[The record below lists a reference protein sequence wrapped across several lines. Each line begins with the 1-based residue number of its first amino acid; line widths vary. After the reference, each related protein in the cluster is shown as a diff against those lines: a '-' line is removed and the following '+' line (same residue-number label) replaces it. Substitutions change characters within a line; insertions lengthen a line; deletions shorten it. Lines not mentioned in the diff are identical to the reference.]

1 MIGALAAVGLA
12 TPLLCT
18 PSIAQQRVEI
28 TGSSIKRVA
37 DEGALPLQI
46 ITSDDIRQLGLTSA
60 EALVRTLGANAAN
73 VDNATSRNNV
83 FGAEQDRLTG
93 GSSFANL
100 RGLGP
105 TGTLVLLNGR
115 RVSTHGMSGGAVD
128 LNAIPLAAIERV
140 EVLKDGASAIYGTDA
155 IGGVINFILRND
167 MRGVTAEFTGSTP
180 QAKGGGETRR
190 LSLTGGWGSL
200 EKDGVNMLASVTID
214 RNDIL
219 RGIDRDWATGYQPA
233 RGLTPDTTS
242 APHANIIG
250 AAGTALGT
258 TGSTIGPSDPLKY
271 TNLNLLAIQG
281 QCQALPFG
289 VPLADNVAFW
299 DKFGYTTANS
309 KYRCAT
315 DYGRQFMLTP
325 PVDSV
330 NYVARSNFKL
340 SPTATAFAEVVG
352 SRTDVLAEFTPY
364 QFSTTSNAITHYPV
378 NGPHYLNMKNFGA
391 NDFDPTKPIA
401 YRLRM
406 SDWGYRT
413 LENRSE
419 NLRIATGMEGE
430 VGKYNYKLGLSRG
443 TAEGSSNMVDGY
455 AYTQKLIDALASGKI
470 NPFLMPGQKQSQAAI
485 DLIESTKAR
494 GRLFGG
500 KTSVVQA
507 DGVISG
513 ELAKAPAGM
522 IDFALG
528 FDIRKESYEFSGSQ
542 NFNCVSTFTTA
553 NAALSNSV
561 MGCPGNPSSP
571 DRSRDIRALYG
582 ELLVPFH
589 KSFQVQLAVRHDDY
603 SDFGGTTNPKIA
615 FKFQPSQNFLIRGS
629 ANTGFRAP
637 TPQQL
642 YLGQST
648 LALTGTFNDPEKCPA
663 DPNQCN
669 RSSLPYRAGGN
680 PTLKPETSQQVGLGA
695 VFAPAKNLQF
705 SADYWQVKL
714 DDRIRSLSPTFM
726 ITNYALFKDSFIRTP
741 SGAVDYIQAGWV
753 NAADS
758 ETRGIDFS
766 MSHNV
771 NMAGG
776 RISTLVNATRMIS
789 HKERLTAAAPL
800 IEYVGQWTS
809 TTLYLPWKVF
819 ASVGFKQG
827 NWNSTL
833 SMDYKD
839 GYMDEDMSGYDS
851 TPLPR
856 RKVSSYTTFNLF
868 STYTVSKSATITAR
882 IINLLDRQPPFTWHN
897 VDGVIGAGWD
907 PRVADPRGRTFQ
919 IAARYNFQ

>member
-1 MIGALAAVGLA
+1 MKLKRMIGALAAVGLA

-299 DKFGYTTANS
+299 DKFGY
-309 KYRCAT
+309 
-315 DYGRQFMLTP
+315 
-325 PVDSV
+325 
-330 NYVARSNFKL
+330 
-340 SPTATAFAEVVG
+340 
-352 SRTDVLAEFTPY
+352 
-364 QFSTTSNAITHYPV
+364 
-378 NGPHYLNMKNFGA
+378 
-391 NDFDPTKPIA
+391 
-401 YRLRM
+401 
-406 SDWGYRT
+406 
-413 LENRSE
+413 
-419 NLRIATGMEGE
+419 
-430 VGKYNYKLGLSRG
+430 
-443 TAEGSSNMVDGY
+443 
-455 AYTQKLIDALASGKI
+455 
-470 NPFLMPGQKQSQAAI
+470 
-485 DLIESTKAR
+485 
-494 GRLFGG
+494 
-500 KTSVVQA
+500 
-507 DGVISG
+507 
-513 ELAKAPAGM
+513 
-522 IDFALG
+522 
-528 FDIRKESYEFSGSQ
+528 
-542 NFNCVSTFTTA
+542 
-553 NAALSNSV
+553 
-561 MGCPGNPSSP
+561 
-571 DRSRDIRALYG
+571 
-582 ELLVPFH
+582 
-589 KSFQVQLAVRHDDY
+589 
-603 SDFGGTTNPKIA
+603 
-615 FKFQPSQNFLIRGS
+615 
-629 ANTGFRAP
+629 
-637 TPQQL
+637 
-642 YLGQST
+642 
-648 LALTGTFNDPEKCPA
+648 
-663 DPNQCN
+663 
-669 RSSLPYRAGGN
+669 
-680 PTLKPETSQQVGLGA
+680 
-695 VFAPAKNLQF
+695 
-705 SADYWQVKL
+705 
-714 DDRIRSLSPTFM
+714 
-726 ITNYALFKDSFIRTP
+726 
-741 SGAVDYIQAGWV
+741 
-753 NAADS
+753 
-758 ETRGIDFS
+758 
-766 MSHNV
+766 
-771 NMAGG
+771 
-776 RISTLVNATRMIS
+776 
-789 HKERLTAAAPL
+789 
-800 IEYVGQWTS
+800 
-809 TTLYLPWKVF
+809 
-819 ASVGFKQG
+819 
-827 NWNSTL
+827 
-833 SMDYKD
+833 
-839 GYMDEDMSGYDS
+839 
-851 TPLPR
+851 
-856 RKVSSYTTFNLF
+856 
-868 STYTVSKSATITAR
+868 
-882 IINLLDRQPPFTWHN
+882 
-897 VDGVIGAGWD
+897 
-907 PRVADPRGRTFQ
+907 
-919 IAARYNFQ
+919 